1 MTGICLWSHHCS
13 TLYFYP
19 ALSLRLP
26 PPSSFLSASL
36 AIFHFFF
43 SIANPD
49 QLKSPLYHS
58 RISTFTLSSR
68 IPPLSNSAS
77 FLFIFL
83 PPTLLLCPV
92 TSSFCGSAL
101 SLRGIWASTQ
111 GFGGPSEILKCSSRS
126 NNPYVVKKQSLQM
139 TEAD

>member
-1 MTGICLWSHHCS
+1 MTDDWDLPLVTSLQY
-13 TLYFYP
+13 TLFLP
-19 ALSLRLP
+19 RSFLRLP

-83 PPTLLLCPV
+83 PPPFFCALLQAHFVEVLFP
-92 TSSFCGSAL
+92 
-101 SLRGIWASTQ
+101 
-111 GFGGPSEILKCSSRS
+111 
-126 NNPYVVKKQSLQM
+126 
-139 TEAD
+139 